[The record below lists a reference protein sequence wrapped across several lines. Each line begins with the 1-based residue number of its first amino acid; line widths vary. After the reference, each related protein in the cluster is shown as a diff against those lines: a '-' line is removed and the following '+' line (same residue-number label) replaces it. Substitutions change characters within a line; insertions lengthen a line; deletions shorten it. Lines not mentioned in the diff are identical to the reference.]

1 MLTETDLELV
11 DAVQVNPRASWSK
24 IGAILDVSA
33 MTVSRHWA
41 RLVAERVV
49 WSGSTMGPRLFRGAI
64 LEFSCQPGATEDVI
78 DQLCAMPHVFTVA
91 RTTGDFDVYALTVAP
106 TPDALARSLFGP
118 LQHVQAL
125 ARRSTVYTRLY
136 GGPHW
141 RLSILNRTQSEQMR
155 PDAERPLHHVTVDST
170 DRALFLALAADARR
184 SFTELAAELGETPQS
199 VRRRLERM
207 RRSGH
212 FALRAD
218 MARPMAG
225 WPLAALIWASV
236 PHQELDTV
244 GHHVGSWSEIRFCA
258 AVVHSSN
265 LLLVVNLRASEHLA
279 DIETRLLAAHPALT
293 ITDRRLVLRMS
304 KVNGH
309 LLDDEGRTRGVVPVD
324 PWSPSG
330 V

>member
-184 SFTELAAELGETPQS
+184 SFTELAGARRDPAKRATPSGTYAPLGSLRIARGHGPPNG
-199 VRRRLERM
+199 RLAT
-207 RRSGH
+207 G
-212 FALRAD
+212 
-218 MARPMAG
+218 
-225 WPLAALIWASV
+225 
-236 PHQELDTV
+236 
-244 GHHVGSWSEIRFCA
+244 RFDLGQC
-258 AVVHSSN
+258 
-265 LLLVVNLRASEHLA
+265 
-279 DIETRLLAAHPALT
+279 PPP
-293 ITDRRLVLRMS
+293 
-304 KVNGH
+304 
-309 LLDDEGRTRGVVPVD
+309 RTRHRRTPRRVLE
-324 PWSPSG
+324 
-330 V
+330 